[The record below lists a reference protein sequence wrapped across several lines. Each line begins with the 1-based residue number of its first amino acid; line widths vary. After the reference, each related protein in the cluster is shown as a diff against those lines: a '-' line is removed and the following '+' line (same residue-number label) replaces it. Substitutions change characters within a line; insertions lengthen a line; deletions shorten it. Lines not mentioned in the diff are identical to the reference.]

1 MCCVISGLVRCDQV
15 SDDTVVQ
22 LNQQYPEVFLSTV
35 LTEMNRVFNKAG
47 NLQALSPPGIQ
58 ADVGLKWRFIKVRAH
73 SYKIYNQIWRSC
85 AAGLNVGYTSLLYGL
100 HSNMISKA
108 IRVQDQYHH
117 DCSPLIHVHFT
128 FSLQSPHVTWNFGE
142 KMFKSLDQFSR
153 PGESIGVTVMPG
165 ESMRFSPT
173 CNKLV

>member
-22 LNQQYPEVFLSTV
+22 LNQQYPKVFLSTV

-47 NLQALSPPGIQ
+47 NLLTLSPPGIQ
-58 ADVGLKWRFIKVRAH
+58 ADVDHKWRFIKVRAH
-73 SYKIYNQIWRSC
+73 SYKIYNQIWRGC

-100 HSNMISKA
+100 HSNMISKV

-142 KMFKSLDQFSR
+142 KMLSLLTSFPDL
-153 PGESIGVTVMPG
+153 GKV
-165 ESMRFSPT
+165 
-173 CNKLV
+173 LVWL